1 MSSSPTISLPMD
13 LRQVAVDRYGSRE
26 ELVQRGVW
34 RGELYRCSD
43 AGKGRGWLWKVLVM
57 EEDSAPAGRRHVQP
71 EQQLRRLTPPTLPPA
86 ASPPEKEVIELD
98 LRRLNDDEL
107 LEPEVQKVL
116 LDSIC
121 MVLDR
126 HQWSYK
132 QGYHELLAMAWLQL
146 REPHAAMCIFE
157 RLMEKLVPLFYD
169 ETRLAQW
176 EQHIF
181 APLLKVCSPG
191 IHAQLYREGSH
202 TNLLWLLRWTRV
214 LFLRELPRDYVLV
227 LWDHILTDTYP
238 IETLVASIV
247 VVLLLN
253 VHRELLQ
260 PDQDYDDVVEILL
273 NYREAASSLL
283 DSVELCRMAS
293 RLVELWFLQ
302 DVESLRMICS
312 TFLKIRFNVTE

>member
-26 ELVQRGVW
+26 ELVQRGIW

-43 AGKGRGWLWKVLVM
+43 ACEGRGWLWKVLVM
-57 EEDSAPAGRRHVQP
+57 EEDSEFKGEPYKQP
-71 EQQLRRLTPPTLPPA
+71 QTLLRRLTPPALPPA
-86 ASPPEKEVIELD
+86 ASPPEKAVIELD
-98 LRRLNDDEL
+98 LRRLNEDEL
-107 LEPEVQKVL
+107 LVPDVQKVL
-116 LDSIC
+116 LDLMC
-121 MVLDR
+121 VVLNK
-126 HQWSYK
+126 HHWSYK
-132 QGYHELLAMAWLQL
+132 QGYHELLATAWLQL
-146 REPHAAMCIFE
+146 REPHSAMCIFE
-157 RLMEKLVPLFYD
+157 RLMEKLVPIFYD

-181 APLLKVCSPG
+181 SPLLKVCSPG
-191 IHAQLYREGSH
+191 LHAQLYREGSH

-214 LFLRELPRDYVLV
+214 LFLRELPQDYVLV

-238 IETLVASIV
+238 IETLVAGIV

-260 PDQDYDDVVEILL
+260 PEHDHDDVVEILL
-273 NYREAASSLL
+273 NYKEAASSLL
-283 DSVELCRMAS
+283 DSAELCRMAS

-302 DVESLRMICS
+302 DVDSLRMICS
-312 TFLKIRFNVTE
+312 TFLKIRFNVNE